1 MTWSFSARWL
11 VRSGLL
17 GLGAAAWGGALGCSS
32 DSDDPEQGVGGSSVA
47 GSAGASG
54 NSGTAGSSGASGS
67 GGAAGSS
74 GASGS
79 AGSGSDS
86 GAGLPEPVGRC
97 NAIIVDHGLPSFQHL
112 APCTET
118 SYDTNPPS
126 GGNHYAIWAA
136 FQTYDFPV
144 QPGFIVHSLEHG
156 AVAFWYNCPD
166 GCADEVEEVQD
177 FIDALPEDP
186 LCEGEATARRVILVP
201 NPDLDSRWAASAWGW
216 TLNAECF
223 DDEVFGEFYES
234 RSGLGREALCA
245 NGSVITEQTCP

>member
-1 MTWSFSARWL
+1 MTWSLTARWL
-11 VRSGLL
+11 VRSGLI
-17 GLGAAAWGGALGCSS
+17 GLTAAAWGAGSGCSS
-32 DSDDPEQGVGGSSVA
+32 DEPEEGVAGSA

-54 NSGTAGSSGASGS
+54 SGGAAGASSSGGNAGSA
-67 GGAAGSS
+67 GAAGSS

-79 AGSGSDS
+79 AGSSSDS
-86 GAGLPEPVGRC
+86 DAGLPEPVGLC
-97 NAIIVDHGLPSFQHL
+97 NAIIVDHGLPTFQHL
-112 APCTET
+112 APCSEV
-118 SYDTNPPS
+118 SFDTNPPS
-126 GGNHYAIWAA
+126 GGNHYAVWAA

-144 QPGFIVHSLEHG
+144 PPGFIVHSLEHG

-186 LCEGEATARRVILVP
+186 LCVGEATARRVILVP
-201 NPDLDSRWAASAWGW
+201 NPELESRWAASAWGW

-223 DDEVFGEFYES
+223 DEQVFGDFYEA

-245 NGSVITEQTCP
+245 NGNVITEQTCP